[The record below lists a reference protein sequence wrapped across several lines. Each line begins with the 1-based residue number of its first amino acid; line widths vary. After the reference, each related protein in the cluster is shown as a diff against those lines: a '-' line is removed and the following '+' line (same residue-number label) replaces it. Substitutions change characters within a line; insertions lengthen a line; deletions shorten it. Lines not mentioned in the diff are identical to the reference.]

1 MLRTCLQA
9 FIPILKNKITRQRA
23 EDSTNSTGQTFVGAL
38 APYKI
43 VRVTRRRA
51 NAVRLFF
58 RMGIIMPVMLVPAL
72 LIIPV
77 HAAPPLYICQHGG
90 KAVYT
95 SYPKKLPQGR
105 CQPSALQE
113 AEPTAATP
121 TDDPIRDFWY
131 RLEFGHIDAQTPILP
146 PPPPARPST
155 TVNNIA
161 TSTMP
166 PAPLSRRQLIERDI
180 AAEKN
185 ALQQA
190 QRQLSQAQQSAQ
202 TAGIL
207 AWRGRVAD
215 HLQNLRAL
223 EEELKRY

>member
-1 MLRTCLQA
+1 
-9 FIPILKNKITRQRA
+9 
-23 EDSTNSTGQTFVGAL
+23 
-38 APYKI
+38 
-43 VRVTRRRA
+43 
-51 NAVRLFF
+51 
-58 RMGIIMPVMLVPAL
+58 MPA
-72 LIIPV
+72 
-77 HAAPPLYICQHGG
+77 
-90 KAVYT
+90 
-95 SYPKKLPQGR
+95 GR

-131 RLEFGHIDAQTPILP
+131 RLEFGHIDAQTPIQPPSP
-146 PPPPARPST
+146 PPVRPKATLSNTPAA
-155 TVNNIA
+155 VV
-161 TSTMP
+161 P

-190 QRQLSQAQQSAQ
+190 QRQLNQAQQSAQ
-202 TAGIL
+202 TARIL
-207 AWRGRVAD
+207 QWRDRVAD